1 MTLLSLG
8 DAVDRHQR
16 DRVALG
22 HRDGRCAEG
31 EFASGQMRVSAGLRA
46 TVARAAAP
54 AAVFFMFLSCVGHAT
69 GFAPAHGSAL
79 ASGARLRGLQCPQ
92 PEVKRE
98 LSIGLLCQRPR
109 DCAGL
114 AQRHARRTATQTQS
128 APQTEL
134 VSEVLKQTVLVEAS
148 VDHCF
153 GVASDLDGYRAWCA
167 KGGMKKVEILV
178 RNENNLATQV
188 KVLIVIFSH

>member
-1 MTLLSLG
+1 
-8 DAVDRHQR
+8 
-16 DRVALG
+16 
-22 HRDGRCAEG
+22 
-31 EFASGQMRVSAGLRA
+31 MRIAAGLRA
-46 TVARAAAP
+46 TPARAAAP
-54 AAVFFMFLSCVGHAT
+54 AAGCFMLLSCVGYAT
-69 GFAPAHGSAL
+69 GFAPAHSAAL
-79 ASGARLRGLQCPQ
+79 ASSVRLRGLQRPQ
-92 PEVKRE
+92 PDCTRE
-98 LSIGLLCQRPR
+98 FSNGLLCQRPR
-109 DCAGL
+109 DRAGL
-114 AQRHARRTATQTQS
+114 AQRHARRTAVQTQS

-188 KVLIVIFSH
+188 KVLILIFSH